1 MDPRVAVVA
10 SSNLGNVGTVQSVV
24 RALRQGGLKE
34 VSALTVPNASS
45 NVLASTVASWFR
57 FGRLNLMV
65 CWGGS
70 QVSRLYFSAAYCC
83 APGAP
88 TARLSSGPDDACAQ
102 EIYAR
107 RAARRPG
114 ERLRAGAA
122 AAVLER
128 ADRSTDAPFLEV
140 EDSSARFSQTVTAVP
155 IAIGP
160 EEHVPPADRLI
171 DVGRVVGD
179 LYGAQGVLQVAL
191 AASFCAAPDPA
202 AGPIAVICGDAAD
215 GWRSLIVR
223 ARVGV
228 AANPR
233 LRWGRPYDRPAG
245 APRCHRDAA
254 PWYRGGEH
262 PNVGRVQTPC
272 LPRGRKR
279 DRLVSR
285 AGFRTAASVARAR
298 GVP

>member
-1 MDPRVAVVA
+1 VDPRVAVVA

-57 FGRLNLMV
+57 FGRPNLMV
-65 CWGGS
+65 CWGAISGLEA
-70 QVSRLYFSAAYCC
+70 VFLGCILLRAGRADR
-83 APGAP
+83 AIVVGA
-88 TARLSSGPDDACAQ
+88 GPDDACAQ

-191 AASFCAAPDPA
+191 AASLCAAPDPA

-233 LRWGRPYDRPAG
+233 LRWSA
-245 APRCHRDAA
+245 
-254 PWYRGGEH
+254 
-262 PNVGRVQTPC
+262 V
-272 LPRGRKR
+272 
-279 DRLVSR
+279 
-285 AGFRTAASVARAR
+285 
-298 GVP
+298 